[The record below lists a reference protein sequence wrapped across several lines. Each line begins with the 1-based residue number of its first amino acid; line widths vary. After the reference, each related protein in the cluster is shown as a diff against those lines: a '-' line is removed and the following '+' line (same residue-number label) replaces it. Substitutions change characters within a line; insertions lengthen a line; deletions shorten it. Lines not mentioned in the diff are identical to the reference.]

1 MTNPLKQSSLTMF
14 DLYIAFGDHDAHWL
28 NTIVFPLLQK
38 LHVNYT
44 KQDDNDLHIRKRSR
58 LLYYLINDHER
69 LSHVVTELAFTMGE
83 RQHHIIV
90 CLQSIINENSEE
102 ILTKNERQDLERSRK
117 YLENLAKKEKISL
130 YQSREESWQH
140 VLAFY
145 FQD

>member
-1 MTNPLKQSSLTMF
+1 MF
-14 DLYIAFGDHDAHWL
+14 DLYIAFGDHDADWL

-83 RQHHIIV
+83 RQYHIIV
-90 CLQSIINENSEE
+90 YLQSIINENSEE

-145 FQD
+145 FQDKY